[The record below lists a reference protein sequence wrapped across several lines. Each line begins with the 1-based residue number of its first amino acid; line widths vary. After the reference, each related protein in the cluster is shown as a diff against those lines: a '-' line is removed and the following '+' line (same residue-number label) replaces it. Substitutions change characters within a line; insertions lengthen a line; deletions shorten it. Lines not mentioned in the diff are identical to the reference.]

1 MKVVLKDDYKID
13 IIDEKH
19 LTITYHYS
27 FTGKRELLE
36 VQNTIEVTRSNL
48 IWLLVDGLIQALQ
61 KIYRMEDV
69 RVIYKN
75 YQYEHSY
82 KYPMTAMRIY

>member
-1 MKVVLKDDYKID
+1 MKVNLYNYDIQVL
-13 IIDEKH
+13 DETH
-19 LTITYHYS
+19 LGVTYLYN
-27 FTGKRELLE
+27 FIGKRELLE

>member
-1 MKVVLKDDYKID
+1 MKVNLYNYSIDVL
-13 IIDEKH
+13 DETH
-19 LTITYHYS
+19 LGITYQYN
-27 FTGKRELLE
+27 FIGKRELLE
-36 VQNTIEVTRSNL
+36 VQNTIEVTRTNL

-61 KIYRMEDV
+61 KVYRMEDV